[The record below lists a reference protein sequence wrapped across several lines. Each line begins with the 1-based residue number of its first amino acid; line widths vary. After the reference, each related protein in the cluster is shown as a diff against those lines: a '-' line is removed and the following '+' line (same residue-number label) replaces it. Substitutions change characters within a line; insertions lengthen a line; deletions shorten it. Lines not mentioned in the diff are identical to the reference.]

1 VSTIPTDRFHRVDT
15 IFDAAVDLPL
25 EEQGAY
31 IDRICGGD
39 EKLRAEVIELLKAY
53 RHSDSF
59 LDSPAARIAAPLLDA
74 AAALAG
80 PVPDR
85 IGPFRVVREIGRGG
99 MGRVFLAERADGQF
113 EQRVA
118 LKVIQ
123 HGAPGVV
130 RRFVEERRILAL
142 LEHPGIARLVD
153 GGITPGGLPYFAMEL
168 VDGEPIDVYC
178 DTHNLSLDQRL
189 ELFVRVCDAVT
200 YAHQHLIIHRDLK
213 PSNILVTPAGQV
225 KLLDFGIATLL
236 SPDAAGD
243 DATRTEFKAMTPEF
257 AAPEQIRGTPIS
269 TATDVYSLGVLLYM
283 LVTQARPYD
292 VRSKPAA
299 EVDRV
304 ICVDDPPKPSAK
316 APASLRRRVRG
327 DLDLIVMTVLAKQ
340 AADRYQSP
348 ATLAQD
354 LERFRQGRAIL
365 ARPASARYRLGKF
378 VGRHRAGVAIASL
391 VVLGLASAASR
402 ERVLRNRAEVQAKK
416 AAEVE
421 RFLVRVFDVVDPDSW
436 QEPEGG
442 SITARALL
450 DRGAKRIDSTL
461 VSQPEVQ
468 AELRGVLG
476 RVYTNLGLYETAVPI
491 LRRSFAQQ
499 RASAG
504 VADTSIATTM
514 DLLGVALTKVDKYD
528 EAEPLLRRALEQ
540 RRRLLGD
547 TNAATAESMQ
557 HLATLLELRE
567 KYDAAEP
574 LYREVLAIQRSLTGD
589 SSMNVSTALNNLGL
603 LLYRKGERDKA
614 EGLYREALDISLK
627 GVGENHPL
635 TASRM
640 QNLAQTLQSLGKYE
654 EAETYQRRALAI
666 KRKALGSAHPT
677 VTVSLNNL
685 ANLVGRQLGRLEEG
699 EALAREALALDR
711 QMFGARHSYVA
722 ASELNLGVILRLE
735 GEFDEAERLLS
746 DALDIYRS
754 LFGER
759 NTRVAS
765 ALVALGQVRFFK
777 GDRAGGIALA
787 RQSLALYGETLGDAH
802 LSTVITAGILG
813 NLLTENEAPVE
824 AESLARASLS
834 HLDSTQAAHAI
845 QLVTSRLLLGKAL
858 LAQNRVDEALPL
870 LQRVVSVAA
879 PRYGERDPR
888 TGDAHL
894 SLGLALVKKGHY
906 TEAASHLRS
915 AQSILN
921 GHRKAQPRLAARADE
936 AVATI
941 NGIRLR

>member
-1 VSTIPTDRFHRVDT
+1 VSTIPSDRFHRVDT
-15 IFDAAVDLPL
+15 IFDAAMDLPP
-25 EEQGAY
+25 EEQTAY

-39 EKLRAEVIELLKAY
+39 EKLRAEVVQLLEAY
-53 RHSDSF
+53 HHSDSF
-59 LDSPAARIAAPLLDA
+59 LESPAARIAAPLLEA

-153 GGITPGGLPYFAMEL
+153 GGITPAGLPYFAMEL
-168 VDGEPIDVYC
+168 VEGEPIDVYC
-178 DTHNLSLDQRL
+178 DTHGLSLDQRL

-236 SPDAAGD
+236 SAEAAGD

-257 AAPEQIRGTPIS
+257 AAPEQIRGAPIS

-316 APASLRRRVRG
+316 APASLRRHVRG
-327 DLDLIVMTVLAKQ
+327 DLDLIVMTALAKQ
-340 AADRYQSP
+340 ASLRYQSP
-348 ATLAQD
+348 AALAQD

-365 ARPASARYRLGKF
+365 ARPASARYRMAKF
-378 VGRHRAGVAIASL
+378 VGRHRAGVAIAAV
-391 VVLGLASAASR
+391 VVLGLAAGASR
-402 ERVLRNRAEVQAKK
+402 ERVLRNRAELQARK

-468 AELRGVLG
+468 AALRGVLG
-476 RVYTNLGLYETAVPI
+476 RVYTNLGLYETAVPL
-491 LRRSFAQQ
+491 LRRSLAQQ
-499 RASAG
+499 TASPG
-504 VADTSIATTM
+504 IADTSIATTM
-514 DLLGVALTKVDKYD
+514 DLLGAALTKVDKYD
-528 EAEPLLRRALEQ
+528 EAEPLLRRALDQ
-540 RRRLLGD
+540 RRRLNGD
-547 TNAATAESMQ
+547 TNGATAESMR

-567 KYDAAEP
+567 KYDDAEP
-574 LYREVLAIQRSLTGD
+574 LYREVLAMQRSLTGD
-589 SSMNVSTALNNLGL
+589 SSMDVSNALNNLGL
-603 LLYRKGERDKA
+603 LLYRKGERDEA
-614 EGLYREALDISLK
+614 ARLYRQALDISLAR
-627 GVGENHPL
+627 VGENHPV
-635 TASRM
+635 TASQM
-640 QNLAQTLQSLGKYE
+640 QNLAQTLQALGQYD

-666 KRKALGSAHPT
+666 KRQALGSAHPT

-711 QMFGARHSYVA
+711 QMFGPRHSYVA

-735 GEFDEAERLLS
+735 GEFDEAERILS

-759 NTRVAS
+759 NTRTAS
-765 ALVALGQVRFFK
+765 VLGALGQVRFLE
-777 GDRAGGIALA
+777 GDRAGGIALV
-787 RQSLALYGETLGDAH
+787 RESLALYGESLGESH
-802 LSTVITAGILG
+802 LSTVITAGILA
-813 NLLTENEAPVE
+813 NLLAENGEPVE
-824 AESLARASLS
+824 AESLAKISLS
-834 HLDSTQAAHAI
+834 HLDSTQAAHAV
-845 QLVTSRLLLGKAL
+845 QLVTSRLVLGKAL
-858 LAQNRVDEALPL
+858 LGQDRVDEALPWL
-870 LQRVVSVAA
+870 ERAASAAA
-879 PRYGERDPR
+879 PRYGERDWR
-888 TGDAHL
+888 TGDARL
-894 SLGLALVKKGHY
+894 SYGLALMAKHRY
-906 TEAASHLRS
+906 AEADPLLRS
-915 AQSILN
+915 ARSIL
-921 GHRKAQPRLAARADE
+921 GSHRKAQPRLAARADD
-936 AVATI
+936 AVARISGLTV
-941 NGIRLR
+941 R